1 MNRDDFKEALLSIME
16 QKTHWSNEAFATGG
30 VPRDKLHIHFEQ
42 EYEVFV
48 RDFPILVARAY
59 VKCPF
64 ADVRRDLAENIYEEE
79 TGGITAGKPHPELF
93 LMIPAGFGCDMRR
106 FDNVALLPG
115 AKKYRDAL
123 DRHTL
128 DHGWECAAAATT
140 IFIEGTQFE
149 RGELDPNAPKRAM
162 PPLEQHPLHVNY
174 QLPLSA
180 LELPR
185 IHRTVE
191 GSHRTAAWRT
201 ILDYVDE
208 SRRPAVVKTLRE
220 CLDGWIAYKDDVA
233 RACGLMP

>member
-1 MNRDDFKEALLSIME
+1 MNRDEFKEALLSLME
-16 QKTHWSNEAFATGG
+16 KKTHWSNEAFATGG
-30 VPRDKLHIHFEQ
+30 VPRNKLHIHFEQ

-64 ADVRRDLAENIYEEE
+64 ASVRRDLAENIYEEE

-93 LMIPAGFGCDMRR
+93 LMIPAGFGCDMKR
-106 FDNVALLPG
+106 FENVTLLPG

-128 DHGWECAAAATT
+128 DRGWECAAAATT

-208 SRRPAVVKTLRE
+208 SKRPAVVKTLQE
-220 CLDGWIAYKDDVA
+220 CLDGWLAYKDDVA
-233 RACGLMP
+233 RACGLTP

>member
-1 MNRDDFKEALLSIME
+1 MAICC
-16 QKTHWSNEAFATGG
+16 G
-30 VPRDKLHIHFEQ
+30 VPLTGFTTSGVANQ
-42 EYEVFV
+42 
-48 RDFPILVARAY
+48 ARA
-59 VKCPF
+59 
-64 ADVRRDLAENIYEEE
+64 
-79 TGGITAGKPHPELF
+79 GGDTASTR
-93 LMIPAGFGCDMRR
+93 I
-106 FDNVALLPG
+106 
-115 AKKYRDAL
+115 
-123 DRHTL
+123 
-128 DHGWECAAAATT
+128 AAAATT

-201 ILDYVDE
+201 ILDYVEE

-233 RACGLMP
+233 RACGLMRQR